1 VSDKSEI
8 LKRLA
13 WVTASVA
20 CSVAGL
26 SLALPH
32 VRSEALGVIWPS
44 PIMAIVA
51 GLLVLVGLFA
61 SRRAG
66 PLQWVC
72 HLLLALGIVAYILG
86 ARLLLEV
93 SGVQNIG

>member
-8 LKRLA
+8 FKQVA
-13 WVTASVA
+13 WVTASGA

-26 SLALPH
+26 SLALPY

-44 PIMAIVA
+44 PMMALVA
-51 GLLVLVGLFA
+51 GLLVLVGLLA

-66 PLQWVC
+66 PLQWAC
-72 HLLLALGIVAYILG
+72 YLLLALAIVSYILG
-86 ARLLLEV
+86 ARIVLEV
-93 SGVQNIG
+93 AGIQNIG

>member
-1 VSDKSEI
+1 M
-8 LKRLA
+8 
-13 WVTASVA
+13 A

-26 SLALPH
+26 SLALPY

-44 PIMAIVA
+44 PINALVA
-51 GLLVLVGLFA
+51 GLLVLVGLIA

-66 PLQWVC
+66 PLQWTC
-72 HLLLALGIVAYILG
+72 YLLLALGIVTYILG
-86 ARLLLEV
+86 VRLVLEV